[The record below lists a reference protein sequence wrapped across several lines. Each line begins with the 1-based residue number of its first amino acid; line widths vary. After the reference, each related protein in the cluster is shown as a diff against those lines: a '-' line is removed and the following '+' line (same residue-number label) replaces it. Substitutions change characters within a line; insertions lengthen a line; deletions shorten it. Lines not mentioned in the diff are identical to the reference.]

1 MQQEIRS
8 SNETIP
14 ATELIITD
22 QGRIYHLDL
31 EPNEIG
37 STIILV
43 GDQERVPTIS
53 KYFDRIEIKRE
64 KREFVTHTGLL
75 NNKRVSVIS
84 TGIGCDNID
93 IVVNELD
100 ALVNIDFRT
109 KKIKNEHTSL
119 NLVRIG
125 TCGGLQKEIPVDE
138 FVLSTY
144 GLGFDG
150 LLAFYNPQYNLDELA
165 LQKAFLQQIP
175 WPINANQPYFV
186 KASEFLSEKMGK
198 GMHQGITATANGFY
212 GPQGRSLRLSTKL
225 PDMNEYLNRFEYKK
239 HKILN
244 FEMET
249 SALYGL
255 SALLGHQAVTICAVI
270 GNRFSNTFSKDYKKA
285 VENLVNIILSR
296 I

>member
-1 MQQEIRS
+1 MQQEKNL
-8 SNETIP
+8 SNDSIP
-14 ATELIITD
+14 ATELIITEK
-22 QGRIYHLDL
+22 GRIYHLDL

-53 KYFDRIEIKRE
+53 KYFDRIEIKRA
-64 KREFVTHTGLL
+64 KREFITHTGLL

-93 IVVNELD
+93 IVINELD
-100 ALVNIDFRT
+100 ALVNIDFET
-109 KKIKNEHTSL
+109 KKIKKDHTSL
-119 NLVRIG
+119 NLIRLG
-125 TCGGLQKEIPVDE
+125 TCGGLQKEIHADE

-150 LLAFYNPQYNLDELA
+150 LLAFYNPKFDSEELA

-175 WPINANQPYFV
+175 WPTDANQPYFV
-186 KASEFLSEKMGK
+186 KASKSLSEKIGK
-198 GMHQGITATANGFY
+198 GMHHGITATANGFY
-212 GPQGRSLRLSTKL
+212 GPQGRSLRLSTKV
-225 PDMNEYLNRFEYKK
+225 PDMNEYLNRFEYKN

-255 SALLGHQAVTICAVI
+255 SSMLGHHSVTICAVI